1 MPRAKRD
8 YSPIPGFPRREQF
21 KSMAE
26 IAAYFS
32 GNTIQC
38 LECGHWFRA
47 LPRHLKDHGIN
58 ADEYKERHG
67 IPWGRGL
74 ICGQL
79 SETLRQFAVE
89 SGVVDRVKGRS
100 LCGVKGPYRHYVMAR
115 KLAKMAYTE
124 DDYYQVARRVA
135 GGEPFLAVCRD
146 PDVPS
151 HKSVTEYRKKNV
163 DFDKY
168 WRVNVEP
175 NMVAYRASARER
187 LASGDVARAIEMLAS
202 GSSVAEVASATSFS
216 PPMVRLIK
224 AKKAYRIFQTDKDS
238 DG

>member
-1 MPRAKRD
+1 M
-8 YSPIPGFPRREQF
+8 
-21 KSMAE
+21 
-26 IAAYFS
+26 
-32 GNTIQC
+32 
-38 LECGHWFRA
+38 
-47 LPRHLKDHGIN
+47 
-58 ADEYKERHG
+58 
-67 IPWGRGL
+67 
-74 ICGQL
+74 
-79 SETLRQFAVE
+79 
-89 SGVVDRVKGRS
+89 
-100 LCGVKGPYRHYVMAR
+100 
-115 KLAKMAYTE
+115 
-124 DDYYQVARRVA
+124 
-135 GGEPFLAVCRD
+135 
-146 PDVPS
+146 
-151 HKSVTEYRKKNV
+151 